1 MCVGGD
7 KLGGPLWCCGVIP
20 NCHPA
25 QTDSPSS
32 VVSPAVQAN
41 ATRLIY
47 GPSARHAA
55 LGERQLRASMKRLE
69 RKYSAVDKRSDKRR
83 PAALSSLLHLC
94 FTGVDG
100 KQTAAVLVLA
110 SLSCTLHRSR
120 PLSGLRSSAR
130 RCLIYLPSL
139 RTLTWLT
146 QAPFSPNIT

>member
-1 MCVGGD
+1 MCVGG
-7 KLGGPLWCCGVIP
+7 GQAGWSIVALWCYS
-20 NCHPA
+20 
-25 QTDSPSS
+25 QLSPCPDRLTQFGC
-32 VVSPAVQAN
+32 VSGRP
-41 ATRLIY
+41 
-47 GPSARHAA
+47 GERHAA